1 MKKLLLIS
9 SCLALTSTAAM
20 AADMG
25 TPYTKAP
32 VMAAPVFSW
41 TGCYVGA
48 HIGGGSLSTN
58 GVGLNNEGGFP
69 TNNSGTNSTGRG
81 GVAGGQ
87 LGCNYQDGNWVFG
100 LEGEGY
106 WSGIKANVNRTFGVG
121 DSEGASMKNSND
133 FTFAARAGIT
143 FDRTLIYAKGGWAW
157 GNYKVSLTETCC
169 GGDPRRLLTQ
179 SKRISG
185 RLPGRRGHRACS
197 DPQLDRE
204 AGIRLHRLRHEE
216 PRDNQLLATASA
228 RHRPA
233 PPPRSARTSSC
244 SRSASTTCS
253 TSAGSAKTRTY

>member
-20 AADMG
+20 AADMA
-25 TPYTKAP
+25 PYTKAP

-58 GVGLNNEGGFP
+58 GVGLDNEGGFP
-69 TNNSGTNSTGRG
+69 TNNSGTNHTGRG

-121 DSEGASMKNSND
+121 DSEGATIKNSND

-143 FDRTLIYAKGGWAW
+143 FDRTLLYAKGGWAW
-157 GNYKVSLTETCC
+157 GNYKVNLVETCC
-169 GGDPRRLLTQ
+169 GPTPDVFSNNQSGYLDGFLVGLGIEHALTRNWTV
-179 SKRISG
+179 KLEYDYIGYGTR
-185 RLPGRRGHRACS
+185 
-197 DPQLDRE
+197 
-204 AGIRLHRLRHEE
+204 
-216 PRDNQLLATASA
+216 NLAIT
-228 RHRPA
+228 
-233 PPPRSARTSSC
+233 SC
-244 SRSASTTCS
+244 SNNVCSPSTTSASVS
-253 TSAGSAKTRTY
+253 SNKQLFKVGFNYLFDVGGFR